1 MIFLNSWLATSK
13 ACILALLLNERVTKR
28 EEIGSCSVV
37 ILIKENFLMELILR
51 FIIEQW
57 VLVAALFVCI
67 IMLIRNEN
75 QKSGPALSPQEA
87 IKIINQENGIFLDM
101 RDLREFKDGHIV
113 AAINIPFNKLLEQLS
128 QIEKYKNQP
137 IVVVCKMGHQSGAG
151 CKQLKSEGVQKV
163 FKMTGGMFEWNNLQL
178 PVVK

>member
-1 MIFLNSWLATSK
+1 
-13 ACILALLLNERVTKR
+13 
-28 EEIGSCSVV
+28 
-37 ILIKENFLMELILR
+37 MELILR

-57 VLVAALFVCI
+57 VLVVALFVCI

-75 QKSGPALSPQEA
+75 QKSGPALSPQQA
-87 IKIINQENGIFLDM
+87 IKIINQENGIFLDV
-101 RDLREFKDGHIV
+101 RDFREFKDGHIV

-128 QIEKYKNQP
+128 QIEKYKDQP

-151 CKQLKSEGVQKV
+151 CKQLKSEGFQRV

-178 PVVK
+178 PIVK